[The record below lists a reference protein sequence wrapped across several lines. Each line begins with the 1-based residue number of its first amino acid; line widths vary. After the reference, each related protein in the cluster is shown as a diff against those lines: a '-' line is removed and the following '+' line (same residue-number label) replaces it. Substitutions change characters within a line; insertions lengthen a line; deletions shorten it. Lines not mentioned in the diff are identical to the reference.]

1 MAKENAKKRKDKK
14 NRKKPKN
21 LGGKQHNDKQH
32 KKIKKE
38 SKEPLIIEL
47 VLRDDYAGFHAV
59 TQGLN
64 LRPGDFVLVEFP
76 EQKEVARVVS
86 LPVRVPISPEMLSVL
101 PKVKRLAS
109 AKEIERY
116 RENLAF
122 EEKAWSICEQLAE
135 EQGLEM
141 KLVRVER
148 LFDRSKVIFYYT
160 ADGRIDFRQ
169 LVKDLVRA
177 LRTRIEMRQIGVRHE
192 AGMVGGIGCCGR
204 EICCATFLKKF
215 DPVSIKI
222 AKEQS
227 LPLDP
232 VKISGIC
239 GRLLCCLLFEHNVY
253 AELSASLPKIG
264 KKVSLEEIEGRVV
277 RYNIFRESVT
287 IETSEGEEVEIS
299 VEDFRKEF

>member
-1 MAKENAKKRKDKK
+1 LSDFEFFEMKEREKAKKLRENKTRRSRREKG
-14 NRKKPKN
+14 RGP
-21 LGGKQHNDKQH
+21 Q
-32 KKIKKE
+32 KISRPYVVE
-38 SKEPLIIEL
+38 V
-47 VLRDDYAGFHAV
+47 VLRDDYPGLHAV
-59 TQGLN
+59 AEGFS
-64 LRPGDFVLVEFP
+64 LRPGDFVLLDLAERT
-76 EQKEVARVVS
+76 EVAKVISPPVF
-86 LPVRVPISPEMLSVL
+86 LPVDLSAL
-101 PKVKRLAS
+101 PRVKRLAS
-109 AKEIERY
+109 PREISRF

-122 EEKAWSICEQLAE
+122 EEKAWSICEQLAR

-148 LFDRSKVIFYYT
+148 LYDRSKVIFYYT

-192 AGMVGGIGCCGR
+192 AGMLGGIGCCGR
-204 EICCATFLKKF
+204 EVCCATFLKRF

-232 VKISGIC
+232 VKISGLC

-264 KKVSLEEIEGRVV
+264 KKVSLTGYEGRVV
-277 RYNIFRESVT
+277 RYNIFRHSVT
-287 IETSEGEEVEIS
+287 IETTQGQEIEIPMEE
-299 VEDFRKEF
+299 FRKEK

>member
-1 MAKENAKKRKDKK
+1 MTKESAQKRK
-14 NRKKPKN
+14 
-21 LGGKQHNDKQH
+21 H
-32 KKIKKE
+32 KKSKKKGKNYPGKNNKN
-38 SKEPLIIEL
+38 KELQIIEL
-47 VLRDDYAGFHAV
+47 ILREGYAGFHAV
-59 TQGLN
+59 TQGLAIK
-64 LRPGDFVLVEFP
+64 PGDFVLVEFP
-76 EQKEVARVVS
+76 EQKEVAKVVS
-86 LPVRVPISPEMLSVL
+86 LPVSIPISQEAIDGL
-101 PKVKRLAS
+101 PRVKRLATS
-109 AKEIERY
+109 KEIEKY

-264 KKVSLEEIEGRVV
+264 KKVSLEEVEGRVV

-287 IETSEGEEVEIS
+287 IETGEGEEIEIAI
-299 VEDFRKEF
+299 DNFKKELG